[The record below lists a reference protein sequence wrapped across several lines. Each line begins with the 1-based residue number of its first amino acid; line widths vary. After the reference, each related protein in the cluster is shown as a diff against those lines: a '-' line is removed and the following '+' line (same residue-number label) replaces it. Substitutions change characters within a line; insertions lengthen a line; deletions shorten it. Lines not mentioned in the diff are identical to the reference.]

1 MPTDTLKI
9 KERLTARG
17 NFTPEQADDI
27 VSAFLQS
34 NDPLVTETVL
44 DQKLT
49 VLDQKLQTQMSRQTV
64 RILLGVVGINA
75 ALLAAFAYV
84 MSLFLA

>member
-27 VSAFLQS
+27 IAAFLQAD
-34 NDPLVTETVL
+34 DPLVTKTVL
-44 DQKLT
+44 DQT
-49 VLDQKLQTQMSRQTV
+49 LDAQLNRHTV
-64 RILLGVVGINA
+64 RILLGVVAING

-84 MSLFLA
+84 LSLFLT